1 MGDFFG
7 ATMSADCEHVH
18 DMGGTI
24 KKIRGK
30 SSREKFAELLGIGA
44 STLVRYESNE
54 RTPDAD
60 FLLKMN
66 LLYGVDPMY
75 LLTGRTTSLG
85 GLNQV
90 EVDLLNAFRSA
101 SDDGRKAIVLCAKA
115 VGLHTRHDGKTN
127 S

>member
-1 MGDFFG
+1 
-7 ATMSADCEHVH
+7 MSADDKHAPVPF
-18 DMGGTI
+18 DTGGVI

-30 SSREKFAELLGIGA
+30 LSREKFAAQLGMGA

-75 LLTGRTTSLG
+75 LLIGRTTSLG

-90 EVDLLNAFRSA
+90 EIDLLNSFRSA
-101 SDDGRKAIVLCAKA
+101 SAAGQSAIVICAKA
-115 VGLHTRHDGKTN
+115 VGLHTQSAERAAD
-127 S
+127 